1 MCQTTSLSC
10 AAFSAAGT
18 VSRSPSRVTAFSSC
32 VLGAVRRLLSGVEL
46 CALRYIRDKFH
57 FLIYIFFLL
66 LKRRGFPSS
75 SSHVSLVS
83 FWHFARFSRLK
94 ETQEWEN
101 TLCLYFFFFF
111 YPSAHL
117 KALCKE
123 CSRSAVRRRTRS
135 EDAVRIQRLPELSW
149 KPGVVQDTLFAP
161 HLLRV
166 TLYL

>member
-1 MCQTTSLSC
+1 MFPWS
-10 AAFSAAGT
+10 AFGILLDSA
-18 VSRSPSRVTAFSSC
+18 
-32 VLGAVRRLLSGVEL
+32 VL
-46 CALRYIRDKFH
+46 K
-57 FLIYIFFLL
+57 
-66 LKRRGFPSS
+66 KRRNGKIPS
-75 SSHVSLVS
+75 
-83 FWHFARFSRLK
+83 AC
-94 ETQEWEN
+94 T
-101 TLCLYFFFFF
+101 FFFFF